1 MMSTDFLPAIISVA
15 VLAGAFLW
23 ACVSDLRRIWR
34 LRVPQHARTEVESP
48 IEIGEGKTIEFR

>member
-23 ACVSDLRRIWR
+23 ACVSDLLRIWR
-34 LRVPQHARTEVESP
+34 LRLLQHARNEVESP
-48 IEIGEGKTIEFR
+48 IEIGAGTMTEFR